1 METETKKM
9 IFHYELLIR
18 NAEAQLSVLNMEWHE
33 KPSDGLAKLIG
44 NVEAFIQR
52 ATDEKN
58 EVIRLSRARRAA

>member
-33 KPSDGLAKLIG
+33 NRSDGLAVLIG

-58 EVIRLSRARRAA
+58 EVIRMARKKRAA